1 MEHTGNHRLLA
12 VVAGAFSGRPL
23 SASVA
28 KSPAGIDPG
37 AGASGDGGV
46 LATIGTPTAVPKPR
60 GKSPGWSQGR
70 LRTKRTRYPVVK
82 KQTKAGAMTTKQA
95 FTTQNSS
102 T

>member
-1 MEHTGNHRLLA
+1 LWLA
-12 VVAGAFSGRPL
+12 RSVVAHCPRPWQKAQPELTPGRVHQ
-23 SASVA
+23 AM
-28 KSPAGIDPG
+28 
-37 AGASGDGGV
+37 GGV

-102 T
+102 P